1 MTHSPWFAS
10 RAATLLPSGV
20 TPKVL
25 RARTTKSV
33 AELRKRIEQ
42 LSAPYEEVDNSV
54 QGALHIL
61 MAAFDQFEERIKET
75 QRYLDE
81 TL

>member
-1 MTHSPWFAS
+1 MTHSPWFSS
-10 RAATLLPSGV
+10 RAETILPTGI

-33 AELRKRIEQ
+33 AEIRKRIEQ
-42 LSAPYEEVDNSV
+42 LSAPYEEVDNSIRGAV
-54 QGALHIL
+54 QVLT
-61 MAAFDQFEERIKET
+61 AAFDQFEERIKET

-81 TL
+81 AL